1 MKISFR
7 QVYKFLNTLLAC
19 IILIM
24 LGSCNNN
31 SEKKTDEFLAYKS
44 TIDSWQENRVIS
56 LKKNWLSLAGLFKLK
71 EGENSFGASNS
82 NDIVFPNRNIPDHIG
97 SFFLNNGVVQI
108 KINPDIEVLYN
119 NEKVQEMDMIND
131 QGSEPTIL
139 QLGSLSWYIIKRVE
153 NIYVRL
159 KDSQNP
165 LIEEF
170 KGISTYPLD
179 TNWRIKCQFEPHM
192 ATKIIETT
200 TTAGDPS
207 RISSSGAVGFRI
219 NQRYYRLDVWS
230 LGDSG
235 RFQTIFADETSG
247 IDTYGAGRFII
258 IERSQIDGRY
268 VIDFNKAYNPP
279 CAFTEFATCP
289 LPPPQNR
296 LPIKITAGEKKYQEG
311 TH

>member
-1 MKISFR
+1 MKNSIR
-7 QVYKFLNTLLAC
+7 QIFKFLHILLVS
-19 IILIM
+19 IILIV
-24 LGSCNNN
+24 LGSCYNDD
-31 SEKKTDEFLAYKS
+31 EKKTDKFLAYKT
-44 TIDSWQENRVIS
+44 TIDSWQESRVIS

-82 NDIVFPNRNIPDHIG
+82 NDIIFPCRNIPDHIG
-97 SFFLNNGVVQI
+97 SFFLNNGVVRI
-108 KINPDIEVLYN
+108 KINPDVEVLYN
-119 NEKVQEMDMIND
+119 NEKVQEMDMIYD

-139 QLGSLSWYIIKRVE
+139 QLGSLSWYIIKRLE

-159 KDSQNP
+159 KDSHNP

-179 TNWRIKCQFEPHM
+179 TTWRINCQFEPHLT
-192 ATKIIETT
+192 TKIIETT

-207 RISSSGAVGFRI
+207 RISSSGAVGFSI
-219 NQRYYRLDVWS
+219 NGQYYRLDVWS
-230 LGDSG
+230 LRDSG

-289 LPPPQNR
+289 IPPPQNR
-296 LPIKITAGEKKYQEG
+296 LPIKITAGEKKYHEE